1 MIKIVITTLFILLVT
16 VSAMGEDT
24 GYLVAVQDNLV
35 GERKIVR
42 TRSADTVSQKI
53 AKRTG
58 LQVKMEEL
66 FAGGN
71 VFFEYRSNHVLLYV
85 EKKKVATRAN
95 GKEVYRKIPAKELK
109 DKKYIDR

>member
-42 TRSADTVSQKI
+42 TQSADTVSQKI
-53 AKRTG
+53 AKHTG
-58 LQVKMEEL
+58 IEVDVEKL
-66 FAGGN
+66 FAGGK
-71 VFFEYRSNHVLLYV
+71 VYFEFRSNDILLYV
-85 EKKKVATRAN
+85 EKKKVETKAD
-95 GKEVYRKIPAKELK
+95 GEEVYLK
-109 DKKYIDR
+109 LSKKDLKRAQ